1 MQSVVEL
8 TTTPLPDLDH
18 IKRLRDMATIAIP
31 AKLTVVHVICA
42 MAISTCGRHFYTL
55 CCIPIMTGQAVNA
68 FVRTIQ
74 RVICLHVVIKL
85 PQ

>member
-1 MQSVVEL
+1 MQCVVEL

-31 AKLTVVHVICA
+31 AKLTVVHIICA
-42 MAISTCGRHFYTL
+42 MAISTRGRHFYTL
-55 CCIPIMTGQAVNA
+55 CCVPVMTGQAVNTLM
-68 FVRTIQ
+68 RTIQ
-74 RVICLHVVIKL
+74 WIVGLYVVIKL